1 MSEIKKIQEQE
12 DVINSLDQNLV
23 VSASAGSGKTS
34 VMIRKI
40 VDYILN
46 HDIKVKDILVLTYTN
61 FASEEM
67 RQRLVSS
74 LKEVAPN
81 RQDIFEQL
89 DDLPL
94 ADISTFDSFCQKI
107 VKKYFYAI
115 NIDPS
120 FSVLDNALQTIYQ
133 NRALKN
139 AIDVYREKNPERY
152 FSLFNCFA
160 DNRTDK
166 NIYDL
171 ILSIYNFSCSIIDF
185 EKFKDNAL
193 SLFENNKAEKIY
205 KNFINYKL
213 SYVIKNLTS
222 LHKICQSLEL
232 EKHCKY
238 IVSLL
243 VFAKFLL
250 ENNDFEKIIDY
261 CTSQTFPTKPSVS
274 DEYMDKIVVQKDILK
289 SVVDTLKGYVSGQV
303 YLKSKQYCKDNTT
316 TLLDLVSEFKKQY
329 DAIKKQKNLYDFN
342 DIERFTISIL
352 EHEDINSQ
360 VKSKYKK
367 IFVDEFQDANLIQE
381 KILSLIKSEDNLF
394 LVGDLK
400 QAIYGF
406 RQSNSKIFERVIKD
420 YEKENKTSGKSNALK
435 LNSNFRTSKYIL
447 NFVNEIFSQIM
458 TQKSAHLNYEKDAQL
473 HPLAEFLD
481 EDYNVELDVVYDDTE
496 QSDEKVKGV
505 YSVSEDMPYISNSDK
520 VEAMAVA
527 EKISTL
533 LGQKIYDINKKE
545 YRDVKYSD
553 ICVLFRTRSQEAQFV
568 EVFGEYGI
576 PLIENSNLDLEQTYD
591 VKVLINAIKICE
603 NFNDD
608 YTLASVMMSPLFDF
622 SSDEM
627 LKIRQ
632 QDKSTFYECV
642 KSYDFEDD
650 IKQKIDGMQS
660 TLKKFYDD
668 YTFKGLYFALTKL
681 NDLTNYTY
689 KLSYLSN
696 GLSRKNN
703 VLMFI
708 SSFVNSSF
716 NFAVGSYISFLKQ
729 NTRNLKVTSEASSF
743 DCVTLTTMHASKG
756 LEWPIVFCVSLGQ
769 DFNKSPKTSKVM
781 LNEELGIGIKYFDEL
796 SRKKYESIFYDVIKQ
811 KNAEDDYA
819 EKLRLLYV
827 ALTRAKNKLILIGS
841 TNKLSYEKF
850 KSEHEI
856 LSQRTYLDLIVRSL
870 DNKSIDNLNNQKSCN
885 MFDNAKL
892 VLNVLC
898 QSAFSGKKEQKISAL
913 NAGED
918 LGLSEYIKLD
928 YKNQLQTFIAQKN
941 SVSSVLKDEY
951 EYTSQNFQPHTLKL
965 DEHLSTQNPAEIGIV
980 YHKIL
985 ESINYDDNIDYS
997 VIENIISK
1005 INQQK
1010 IYDQNVLNAVD
1021 KNLALKNALI
1031 VQKLAKGHVVL
1042 KEHSFVMQLP
1052 YSEIENSTAKEK
1064 VLVQGVCDLV
1074 IKDDDSAILVD
1085 YKFSSKTPES
1095 LLKTYNKQLYLY
1107 KLAIEKGLFCPVKK
1121 VYILSLKSAQLI
1133 EATLHK

>member
-1 MSEIKKIQEQE
+1 
-12 DVINSLDQNLV
+12 
-23 VSASAGSGKTS
+23 
-34 VMIRKI
+34 MIRKI

-67 RQRLVSS
+67 RQRLVGA
-74 LKEVAPN
+74 LKEVAPT

-120 FSVLDNALQTIYQ
+120 FSVLDNALQAVYQ

-139 AIDVYREKNPERY
+139 AIDIYREKNPDKY

-160 DNRTDK
+160 DNRTDR

-171 ILSIYNFSCSIIDF
+171 VLSIYNFSCSIIDF
-185 EKFKDNAL
+185 DEFKNNAL
-193 SLFENNKAEKIY
+193 NLFKNNKAEKLY
-205 KNFINYKL
+205 KSHLNYKL
-213 SYVIKNLTS
+213 SYVVENLTS
-222 LHKICQSLEL
+222 LHKACQSLNL
-232 EKHCKY
+232 EKHCEY

-250 ENNDFEKIIDY
+250 NNDDFAKIIDY
-261 CTSQTFPTKPSVS
+261 CATQTFPTKPRIN

-289 SVVDTLKGYVSGQV
+289 SVVDKLKEYVSGEV
-303 YLKSKQYCKDNTT
+303 YAKSIKYCKDNTT
-316 TLLDLVSEFKKQY
+316 TLIDLVNEFKHQY
-329 DAIKKQKNLYDFN
+329 DIIKKQKNLYDFN

-352 EHEDINSQ
+352 ENDDINSQ

-381 KILSLIKSEDNLF
+381 KILSLIKSDDNLF

-420 YEKENKTSGKSNALK
+420 YKKQNKTSGKSNALK

-447 NFVNEIFSQIM
+447 NFVNQIFSQIM
-458 TQKSAHLNYEKDAQL
+458 TQKSAHLNYKKDAQL
-473 HPLAEFLD
+473 KPRAEFLD
-481 EDYNVELDVVYDDTE
+481 EDYNVELDIIYDDIEKTE
-496 QSDEKVKGV
+496 DTVNGI
-505 YSVSEDMPYISNSDK
+505 YSVSGDTPYISNSDK
-520 VEAMAVA
+520 VEAMLVA
-527 EKISTL
+527 EKITTL
-533 LGQKIYDINKKE
+533 LGQKIYDIKAEE
-545 YRDVKYSD
+545 YRDVRYSD
-553 ICVLFRTRSQEAQFV
+553 ICVLFRTHTQEAQFV
-568 EVFGEYGI
+568 EVFENYGI

-591 VKVLINAIKICE
+591 VKVLINAIKVCE

-608 YTLASVMMSPLFDF
+608 YSLASVMMSSLFDF
-622 SSDEM
+622 SCDEM

-632 QDKSTFYECV
+632 QAKTTFHECV
-642 KSYDFEDD
+642 TSYDFEDE
-650 IKQKIDGMQS
+650 IKQKINNMQK
-660 TLKKFYDD
+660 TLEKFYDD
-668 YTFKGLYFALTKL
+668 YTFKGLYFALTEL
-681 NDLTNYTY
+681 NNTTNYTY
-689 KLSYLSN
+689 KLSYLPN

-716 NFAVGSYISFLKQ
+716 NFSAGSYISFLKN
-729 NTRNLKVTSEASSF
+729 NTRNIKATSEATSF

-756 LEWPIVFCVSLGQ
+756 LEWPIVFCASLGQ
-769 DFNKSPKTSKVM
+769 DFNKSPKTKKVM
-781 LNEELGIGIKYFDEL
+781 LSEELGIGIKYFDEL

-811 KNAEDDYA
+811 KNAEDEYA

-850 KSEHEI
+850 SSEHEI
-856 LSQRTYLDLIVRSL
+856 LSQRTFLDLIVRSL
-870 DNKSIDNLNNQKSCN
+870 DTDSIKCLNNQKNCD
-885 MFDNAKL
+885 MFHNKKL
-892 VLNVLC
+892 VLNVVC
-898 QSAFSGKKEQKISAL
+898 QSAFSSKKEQKISAT
-913 NAGED
+913 NIGD
-918 LGLSEYIKLD
+918 DIGLDEYIKLN
-928 YKNQLQTFIAQKN
+928 YKNQIQTTIAQKN
-941 SVSSVLKDEY
+941 SVSSVLKDEF
-951 EYTSQNFQPHTLKL
+951 EYTSQNFQPNTLKL
-965 DEHLSTQNPAEIGIV
+965 DEHLSSQNSAEIGII

-985 ESINYDDNIDYS
+985 ESINFDNNIDIDE
-997 VIENIISK
+997 IENIISK
-1005 INQQK
+1005 IREK
-1010 IYDQNVLNAVD
+1010 KEYDENVLNQID
-1021 KNLALKNALI
+1021 KKLALKNALV
-1031 VQKLAKGHVVL
+1031 VQSLAKSHVTM
-1042 KEHSFVMQLP
+1042 KEHSFVMQLA
-1052 YSEIENSTAKEK
+1052 YNEIENSSVQQK
-1064 VLVQGVCDLV
+1064 VLIQGVCDLV
-1074 IKDDDSAILVD
+1074 VKDKDDAILID

-1095 LLKTYNKQLYLY
+1095 LISTYNKQLYLY
-1107 KLAIEKGLFCPVKK
+1107 KLAIEKGLFCHVKK
-1121 VYILSLKSAQLI
+1121 VYILSLKFAKLI
-1133 EATLHK
+1133 EVIPHK